1 MANTQLVANMHS
13 GIYKSML
20 ASGKANPF
28 LYSADASAPNVSRQ
42 LYKINPNQQLQ
53 AAATART
60 TLEFNVPKS
69 GFLTGCYLRFGVT
82 SANWGPSP
90 GPGVGTK
97 CAGSEAIEEVS
108 IQARGRPLRK
118 SHDLALLWDAVAADN
133 AAERDN
139 KLGCL
144 GKAVFPAGGLGTGG
158 RNFYVDVGKALGFNQ
173 ASQLAFDTLFVE
185 DLTISVTLRA
195 VPDLFKGQA
204 TAVTYT
210 GAHCYMDF
218 SQLEAADYDVY
229 RSEQYSASQP
239 TKTLAMSWEKETTA
253 TIANAATVSRSD
265 NIDIK
270 QKGLVHKTV
279 FALSNKTMSDA
290 ASDRVSNS
298 PIEGVKLY
306 ANGQIVYECDD
317 VHVLSQM
324 MSRGLVPD
332 TDPGSGGI
340 DNALIA
346 GENSTFCID
355 YSQMQLPNGM
365 QDKLTGALNTND
377 LSSVYL
383 DVTWTP
389 AAANSYF
396 ARVAH
401 HAYVMQSIDGSSGFV
416 SSSARE

>member
-42 LYKINPNQQLQ
+42 LYKINPNQQFG

-69 GFLTGCYLRFGVT
+69 GFLTGCYLRLGVT
-82 SANWGPSP
+82 STDSTG
-90 GPGVGTK
+90 GTGTK
-97 CAGSEAIEEVS
+97 CVGSEAIEEVS

-118 SHDLALLWDAVAADN
+118 SHDLALLWDVVADPQYH
-133 AAERDN
+133 ERVN
-139 KLGCL
+139 KLNCL
-144 GKAVFPAGGLGTGG
+144 GKNLIAAAGIDDHA
-158 RNFYVDVGKALGFNQ
+158 RYYYVDLGKALGFNQ

-185 DLTISVTLRA
+185 DLTISVTVRA
-195 VPDLFKGQA
+195 ITDLFTGQNQPMHWSE
-204 TAVTYT
+204 
-210 GAHCYMDF
+210 AHCYMDF

-239 TKTLAMSWEKETTA
+239 TKTLAMSWEKETTV
-253 TIANAATVSRSD
+253 TINNAAVDVRTD

-270 QKGLVHKTV
+270 QKGLVQKTV
-279 FALSNKTMSDA
+279 FCLSDKDQSDNKV
-290 ASDRVSNS
+290 DRVSNS
-298 PIEGVKLY
+298 PIQGVKLY

-317 VHVLSQM
+317 VHVLAQM
-324 MSRGLVPD
+324 LSSGLVPAA
-332 TDPGSGGI
+332 
-340 DNALIA
+340 NAVNNTLA
-346 GENSTFCID
+346 AEEHSTYCID
-355 YSQMQLPNGM
+355 FSQMQLPNKM

-383 DVTWTP
+383 AVTWKP
-389 AAANSYF
+389 ATGEDHL

-401 HAYVMQSIDGSSGFV
+401 HSYVMQSVDGASGFV

>member
-53 AAATART
+53 ANATART

-69 GFLTGCYLRFGVT
+69 GFLTGCYLKFGVKSDDWT
-82 SANWGPSP
+82 GNKSSQL
-90 GPGVGTK
+90 
-97 CAGSEAIEEVS
+97 AGAECVEEVS
-108 IQARGRPLRK
+108 VQARGRPLRK
-118 SHDLALLWDAVAADN
+118 SHDLGIIWDTLDSAHAGERRNKVNALGYDVNLTEN
-133 AAERDN
+133 RDY
-139 KLGCL
+139 
-144 GKAVFPAGGLGTGG
+144 
-158 RNFYVDVGKALGFNQ
+158 YVDVGKALGFNQ

-195 VPDLFKGQA
+195 IADGFKGA
-204 TAVTYT
+204 ASAVSYT
-210 GAHCYMDF
+210 EAHCYMDF

-239 TKTLAMSWEKETTA
+239 TKTLAMSWEKETTVAVANSSPA
-253 TIANAATVSRSD
+253 T
-265 NIDIK
+265 IDIK

-279 FALSNKTMSDA
+279 FCLSDKTQSDA
-290 ASDRVSNS
+290 GSRNVNNT
-298 PIEGVKLY
+298 IQGVKLY

-317 VHVLSQM
+317 VYVLAQM
-324 MSRGLVPD
+324 LQKNNDPIAD
-332 TDPGSGGI
+332 TKT
-340 DNALIA
+340 NVLEE
-346 GENSTFCID
+346 GEVSNVYCID
-355 YSQMQLPNGM
+355 FSQMQLPNYM

-383 DVTWTP
+383 SVTWTP
-389 AAANSYF
+389 SAANDF
-396 ARVAH
+396 NARVAH
-401 HAYVMQSIDGSSGFV
+401 HTYVMQSVDGASGFV

>member
-53 AAATART
+53 ANATART

-82 SANWGPSP
+82 SSNWGVA
-90 GPGVGTK
+90 GRGTK

-118 SHDLALLWDAVAADN
+118 SHDLAILWDAVAADN
-133 AAERDN
+133 AAEREN
-139 KLGCL
+139 KIGCL
-144 GKAVFPAGGLGTGG
+144 GKAAFPAGGLGSGG
-158 RNFYVDVGKALGFNQ
+158 RDFYVDVGKALGFNQ

-195 VPDLFKGQA
+195 VPDLFQGQPVG
-204 TAVTYT
+204 TPVSYT
-210 GAHCYMDF
+210 DAHCYMDF

-239 TKTLAMSWEKETTA
+239 TKTLAMSWEKETTV
-253 TIANAATVSRSD
+253 TIANAASVSRTD

-270 QKGLVHKTV
+270 QKGLVQKTV
-279 FALSNKTMSDA
+279 FALSDKDKSDD
-290 ASDRVSNS
+290 ASDRVNNS

-332 TDPGSGGI
+332 TDPGSGGV
-340 DNALIA
+340 DNRVIA
-346 GENSTFCID
+346 SENATFCID
-355 YSQMQLPNGM
+355 YSQMQLPNDM

-383 DVTWTP
+383 AVTWSP
-389 AAANSYF
+389 AASNDYL

-401 HAYVMQSIDGSSGFV
+401 HAYVMQSVDGSSGFV

>member
-53 AAATART
+53 AGASSRT

-69 GFLTGCYLRFGVT
+69 GFLTGCYLKFGVT
-82 SANWGPSP
+82 STNWA
-90 GPGVGTK
+90 GTK
-97 CAGSEAIEEVS
+97 SSELAGAECVEEVS

-118 SHDLALLWDAVAADN
+118 SHDLGIIWDALDSEGAS
-133 AAERDN
+133 ERQN
-139 KLGCL
+139 RINCL
-144 GKAVFPAGGLGTGG
+144 GNEVNLTTD
-158 RNFYVDVGKALGFNQ
+158 RTYYVDVGKALGFNQ

-195 VPDLFKGQA
+195 AADGFVDGGVA
-204 TAVTYT
+204 SYT
-210 GAHCYMDF
+210 QAHCYMDF

-239 TKTLAMSWEKETTA
+239 TKTLAMSWEKETTVDADNTA
-253 TIANAATVSRSD
+253 TAVRTN

-270 QKGLVHKTV
+270 QKGLVQKTV
-279 FALSNKTMSDA
+279 FCLSDKVKSA
-290 ASDRVSNS
+290 AGSRNANNT
-298 PIEGVKLY
+298 IIGVKLY
-306 ANGQIVYECDD
+306 ANGQIIYECDD
-317 VHVLSQM
+317 AHVLAQM
-324 MSRGLVPD
+324 LQKNNFYVANG
-332 TDPGSGGI
+332 
-340 DNALIA
+340 DNNELQDDKSS
-346 GENSTFCID
+346 NVFCID
-355 YSQMQLPNGM
+355 FSQMQLPNHM

-383 DVTWTP
+383 AVEWKP
-389 AAANSYF
+389 AAGNAYL

-401 HAYVMQSIDGSSGFV
+401 NVYVMQSVDGASGFV

>member
-69 GFLTGCYLRFGVT
+69 GFLTGCYLKFGVT
-82 SANWGPSP
+82 STNW
-90 GPGVGTK
+90 
-97 CAGSEAIEEVS
+97 AGNKSSELAGAECVEEVS

-118 SHDLALLWDAVAADN
+118 SHDLGLIWDAIDSAGEV
-133 AAERDN
+133 ERQN
-139 KLGCL
+139 RINCL
-144 GKAVFPAGGLGTGG
+144 GAEEDLTTD
-158 RNFYVDVGKALGFNQ
+158 RTYYVDVGRALGFNQ

-195 VPDLFKGQA
+195 IADGFQGA
-204 TAVTYT
+204 GAAVSYT
-210 GAHCYMDF
+210 QAHCYMDF

-239 TKTLAMSWEKETTA
+239 TKTLAMSWEKETTVDAANSA
-253 TIANAATVSRSD
+253 TAVRTN

-279 FALSNKTMSDA
+279 FCLSDKTESA
-290 ASDRVSNS
+290 AGNRNANNT
-298 PIEGVKLY
+298 IIGVKLY

-317 VHVLSQM
+317 VHVLAQM
-324 MSRGLVPD
+324 LQKNNFAVANGNNNVL
-332 TDPGSGGI
+332 TDAKSS
-340 DNALIA
+340 NVY
-346 GENSTFCID
+346 CID
-355 YSQMQLPNGM
+355 FSQMQLPNHM

-383 DVTWTP
+383 AVEWKP
-389 AAANSYF
+389 AAANAYL

-401 HAYVMQSIDGSSGFV
+401 SVYVMQSVDGASGFV

>member
-1 MANTQLVANMHS
+1 MANVQLVANMHS
-13 GIYKSML
+13 GISKSML

-53 AAATART
+53 TGASART

-69 GFLTGCYLRFGVT
+69 GFLTGCYLKFGVKCDD
-82 SANWGPSP
+82 WG
-90 GPGVGTK
+90 GATRGTK

-118 SHDLALLWDAVAADN
+118 SHDLAILWDAVGAPGV
-133 AAERDN
+133 AERTN
-139 KLGCL
+139 KLECL
-144 GKAVFPAGGLGTGG
+144 GKASFPAGGLGAHG
-158 RNFYVDVGKALGFNQ
+158 RRDFYVDVGKALGFNQ

-195 VPDLFKGQA
+195 TNDLFQGQPLPG
-204 TAVTYT
+204 VFYT
-210 GAHCYMDF
+210 PAHCYMDF

-239 TKTLAMSWEKETTA
+239 TKTLAMSWEKETVT
-253 TIANAATVSRSD
+253 TITNALLDSRTD
-265 NIDIK
+265 KIDIK
-270 QKGLVHKTV
+270 QKGLVLKTV
-279 FALSNKTMSDA
+279 FALSDKTKSDD
-290 ASDRVSNS
+290 ASDRVSNN
-298 PIEGVKLY
+298 PIEGVRLY

-324 MSRGLVPD
+324 MSRGLVPEI
-332 TDPGSGGI
+332 SAAFGGVTNTI
-340 DNALIA
+340 IASQNA
-346 GENSTFCID
+346 TFCID
-355 YSQMQLPNGM
+355 YSQMQLPNHM

-389 AAANSYF
+389 DAGNDYL

-401 HAYVMQSIDGSSGFV
+401 HAYIMQSVDGASGFV

>member
-69 GFLTGCYLRFGVT
+69 GFLTGCYLKFGVT
-82 SANWGPSP
+82 STNW
-90 GPGVGTK
+90 
-97 CAGSEAIEEVS
+97 AGNKSSELAGAECVEEVS

-118 SHDLALLWDAVAADN
+118 SHDLGLIWDAIDSAGEV
-133 AAERDN
+133 ERQN
-139 KLGCL
+139 RINCL
-144 GKAVFPAGGLGTGG
+144 GAEEDLTTD
-158 RNFYVDVGKALGFNQ
+158 RTYYVDVGRALGFNQ

-195 VPDLFKGQA
+195 IADGFQGA
-204 TAVTYT
+204 GAAVSYT
-210 GAHCYMDF
+210 QAHCYMDF

-239 TKTLAMSWEKETTA
+239 TKTLAMSWEKETTVDAANSA
-253 TIANAATVSRSD
+253 TAVRTN

-279 FALSNKTMSDA
+279 FCLSDKTESA
-290 ASDRVSNS
+290 AGNRNANNT
-298 PIEGVKLY
+298 IIGVKLY

-317 VHVLSQM
+317 VHVLAQM
-324 MSRGLVPD
+324 LQKNNFAVANGNNNVL
-332 TDPGSGGI
+332 TDAKSS
-340 DNALIA
+340 NVY
-346 GENSTFCID
+346 CID
-355 YSQMQLPNGM
+355 FSQMQLPNHM

-383 DVTWTP
+383 AVEWKP
-389 AAANSYF
+389 AAANAYR

-401 HAYVMQSIDGSSGFV
+401 SVYVMQSVDGASGFV

>member
-42 LYKINPNQQLQ
+42 LYKINPNQQLS
-53 AAATART
+53 ATTART

-69 GFLTGCYLRFGVT
+69 GFLTGCIFKFGVT
-82 SANWGPSP
+82 CSDWSG
-90 GPGVGTK
+90 GVGTK
-97 CAGSEAIEEVS
+97 LVGSECIEEVS
-108 IQARGRPLRK
+108 VQARGRPLRK
-118 SHDLALLWDAVAADN
+118 SHDLAIQWDAVGARND
-133 AAERDN
+133 AEREN
-139 KLGCL
+139 KLACL
-144 GKAVFPAGGLGTGG
+144 GRLRSNPTSAANNN
-158 RNFYVDVGKALGFNQ
+158 RDYYVDVGKALGFNQ

-195 VPDLFKGQA
+195 IADCFQGQGAQA
-204 TAVTYT
+204 TYSQ
-210 GAHCYMDF
+210 AHCYMDF

-239 TKTLAMSWEKETTA
+239 TKTLAMSWEKETTV
-253 TIANAATVSRSD
+253 TINNAATTARTD
-265 NIDIK
+265 NIDVK
-270 QKGLVHKTV
+270 QKGLVEKTV
-279 FALSNKTMSDA
+279 FALSDKVQTDNA
-290 ASDRVSNS
+290 ENRVSNS
-298 PIEGVKLY
+298 PIQGVKLY

-324 MSRGLVPD
+324 LHQDGLIPD
-332 TDPGSGGI
+332 ANADS
-340 DNALIA
+340 NALEPA
-346 GENSTFCID
+346 ETAVFCIN
-355 YSQMQLPNGM
+355 YSQMQLPNHM

-383 DVTWTP
+383 AVTWEP
-389 AAANSYF
+389 AAGNDYL

-401 HAYVMQSIDGSSGFV
+401 KAYVMQSVDGASGFI

>member
-42 LYKINPNQQLQ
+42 LYKINPNQQLSST
-53 AAATART
+53 TART

-69 GFLTGCYLRFGVT
+69 GFLTGCTLKFGVQSSNFT
-82 SANWGPSP
+82 GNKSSQL
-90 GPGVGTK
+90 
-97 CAGSEAIEEVS
+97 AGAECVEEVS

-118 SHDLALLWDAVAADN
+118 SHDLAIIWDAVSSKHG
-133 AAERDN
+133 ERDN
-139 KLGCL
+139 KLACL
-144 GKAVFPAGGLGTGG
+144 GVDSDLTDN
-158 RNFYVDVGKALGFNQ
+158 RDYYVDVGKALGFNQ

-195 VPDLFKGQA
+195 IADGFSGAANPVS
-204 TAVTYT
+204 YT
-210 GAHCYMDF
+210 EAHCFMDF

-239 TKTLAMSWEKETTA
+239 TKTLAMSWEKETTVAVPNSSPA
-253 TIANAATVSRSD
+253 T
-265 NIDIK
+265 IDIK
-270 QKGLVHKTV
+270 QKGLVQKTV
-279 FALSNKTMSDA
+279 FCLSDKVKSDGQERNA
-290 ASDRVSNS
+290 NNT
-298 PIEGVKLY
+298 IQGVRLY
-306 ANGQIVYECDD
+306 ANGQIVWECDD
-317 VHVLSQM
+317 GHVLAQM
-324 MSRGLVPD
+324 LQKYNIQPADVNTNVL
-332 TDPGSGGI
+332 TD
-340 DNALIA
+340 DEA
-346 GENSTFCID
+346 ENVYCID
-355 YSQMQLPNGM
+355 YSQMQLPNEM

-383 DVTWTP
+383 SVTWTP
-389 AAANSYF
+389 AAANDYN

-401 HAYVMQSIDGSSGFV
+401 HAYVMQSVDGSSGFV